1 MTRPFVPVDLQNPGQ
16 VFACLGFM
24 EAAEILCGPTISEFD
39 WSDPGGARFYLELD
53 DGSDAFD
60 RVLEFLAACEVCGLV
75 PESHAETLDMETWRL
90 PTVLEPRQQGFA
102 MPPPSAPAMLPAR
115 LSSGAHQLIVH
126 HWGDATRRDKV
137 KFWGGAGGLPGA
149 VIFAKTLEFV
159 RGQIVESRHAPF
171 DLATPLSSSFRL
183 DWRRDYV
190 PSESGFSLNAHP
202 SVTAVGFPL
211 VELLAAIGLSHA
223 RPHRPSSRDKLL
235 YEYFVHGS
243 PLPALVQRA
252 LLGARFPAITSRG
265 FRIRLDWPAKEGQA
279 RCITSVTETTAS
291 HA

>member
-24 EAAEILCGPTISEFD
+24 EAAEVLCGPTVSEFD
-39 WSDPGGARFYLELD
+39 WNEPGPARFYLEVE
-53 DGSDAFD
+53 DGSDPIA
-60 RVLEFLAACEVCGLV
+60 RVLGFLAKCEVSGQV
-75 PESHAETLDMETWRL
+75 PQSQVETLDMKTWRL
-90 PTVLEPRQQGFA
+90 PTDPVPAAQGFA
-102 MPPPSAPAMLPAR
+102 MPPPAAPAMLPAR
-115 LSSGAHQLIVH
+115 LHSGPHEIFVH
-126 HWGDATRRDKV
+126 HWGDATVRDNV

-149 VIFAKTLEFV
+149 VIFAKTLELV
-159 RGQIVESRHAPF
+159 RNEVVGSRHAPF
-171 DLATPLSSSFRL
+171 DLAAPMTSSFRL

-202 SVTAVGFPL
+202 SVTAVGYPL

-223 RPHRPSSRDKLL
+223 RPGRPSRRDKLL
-235 YEYFVHGS
+235 YEYFVHGTA
-243 PLPALVQRA
+243 LPAALQRT
-252 LLGARFPAITSRG
+252 LLGARFPAFVHRG

-279 RCITSVTETTAS
+279 RCITSVTETTDS